1 MVMTS
6 IEVSRRSRRS
16 RALLLD
22 RDGVI
27 NVDHGYVHRIQDF
40 EFVPG
45 IFDLVRAAHHAHF
58 QVIVITNQAGI
69 ARGFYSEKQFDELT
83 GWMCKEFES
92 RGAPIAKV
100 YFSPYHPTEGL
111 GRYRKDD
118 VSRKPHP
125 GMILQAQTEFDLG
138 LASSILIGDK
148 ASDIRAGIAAGV
160 GQNILLAS
168 SDPHDLRGA
177 VYRRIS
183 CLDEA
188 LALFHAGHPPK
199 AAP

>member
-1 MVMTS
+1 MMSVETS
-6 IEVSRRSRRS
+6 VRP

-40 EFVPG
+40 EFIPG
-45 IFDLVRAAHHAHF
+45 IFDLARAAHHGRY
-58 QVIVITNQAGI
+58 QVFVITNQAGI

-83 GWMCKEFES
+83 GWMCNEFAS

-111 GRYRKDD
+111 GSYRKDD

-125 GMILQAQTEFDLG
+125 GMILQAQAEFDLD

-148 ASDIRAGIAAGV
+148 PSDIKAGIAAGV
-160 GQNILLAS
+160 GQNILLAPS
-168 SDPHDLRGA
+168 EPHDLQGT
-177 VYRRIS
+177 VYQRIS
-183 CLDEA
+183 GLDEA
-188 LALFHAGHPPK
+188 LALFPAGHPTE